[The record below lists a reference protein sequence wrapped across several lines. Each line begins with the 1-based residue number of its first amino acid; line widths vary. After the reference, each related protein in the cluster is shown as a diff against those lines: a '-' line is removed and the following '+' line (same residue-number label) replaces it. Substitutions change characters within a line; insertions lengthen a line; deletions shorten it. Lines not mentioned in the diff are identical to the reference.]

1 MPTPAVDTLHFVNV
15 PCREQMPHFER
26 TYETAG
32 PDLAVIAIN
41 AGFNESLDDVRT
53 YRDKLAITMPI
64 VLADARLDA
73 ALVAARAPPGDSAAN
88 IAASLMNPADISRY
102 KVGTR
107 ALGKLPPHCA
117 RPPTRHDRSLAHLW
131 PSARLQCQRQSHAG
145 VAAAPLDQQQWLAI
159 GRLKAAAP
167 ASEEI
172 TERIPEFR
180 TLSASFS

>member
-1 MPTPAVDTLHFVNV
+1 LPTPAVDTLHFVNV

-32 PDLAVIAIN
+32 PDLAVVAIN
-41 AGFNESLDDVRT
+41 AGFNDSLDDVRT

-102 KVGTR
+102 KVGDSLPEQSPLTLDGRRFRFRDSGDSRHTILVFLSPWCESYLATTR
-107 ALGKLPPHCA
+107 PRDP
-117 RPPTRHDRSLAHLW
+117 RS
-131 PSARLQCQRQSHAG
+131 RQT
-145 VAAAPLDQQQWLAI
+145 AAALRTATN
-159 GRLKAAAP
+159 AP
-167 ASEEI
+167 
-172 TERIPEFR
+172 
-180 TLSASFS
+180 